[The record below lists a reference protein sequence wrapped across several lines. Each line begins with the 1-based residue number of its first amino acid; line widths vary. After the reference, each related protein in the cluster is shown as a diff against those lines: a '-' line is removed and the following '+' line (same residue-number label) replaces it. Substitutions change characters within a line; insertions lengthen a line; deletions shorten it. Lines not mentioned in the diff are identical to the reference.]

1 MDDTVLEV
9 RDDVTGKIHKL
20 TMSHFWPV
28 RMPRPASKL
37 PGKTALIT
45 GQRVIDTLF
54 PSTLGGTCTV
64 PGAFG
69 CGKTVI
75 SQSLS
80 KYANTHGI
88 IYVGCG
94 TFCSSAKRENFI
106 HIIHFNTHSSTLSL

>member
-94 TFCSSAKRENFI
+94 TFCSSAKRENFS
-106 HIIHFNTHSSTLSL
+106 HIIHFNTL